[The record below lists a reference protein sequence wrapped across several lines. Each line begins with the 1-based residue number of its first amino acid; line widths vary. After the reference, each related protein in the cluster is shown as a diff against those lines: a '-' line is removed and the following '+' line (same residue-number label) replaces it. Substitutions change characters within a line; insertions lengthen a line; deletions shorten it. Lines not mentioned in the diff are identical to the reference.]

1 MDLLSKWTI
10 IIALILLL
18 FFLNLPKISLDFS
31 RDFCHHLRTMQKIE
45 KWRVEEL
52 ALVISELSDLLRKGD
67 DCEWANVFSHY
78 HQESQKI
85 VSNKEF
91 NIDHLKKLVT
101 NVKNCFSGA
110 SSLNNLVLWNES
122 SEEMSRLNQELFQ
135 TRARL
140 LKILEDMEDLAAE
153 PIS

>member
-18 FFLNLPKISLDFS
+18 FFLNLSKISLDFS
-31 RDFCHHLRTMQKIE
+31 RDFCHHLRIMQKIA
-45 KWRVEEL
+45 KWRLEEL

-67 DCEWANVFSHY
+67 DYEWANVFSHY

-122 SEEMSRLNQELFQ
+122 SEEMSRLNQGLFQ

>member
-1 MDLLSKWTI
+1 M
-10 IIALILLL
+10 
-18 FFLNLPKISLDFS
+18 LDFS
-31 RDFCHHLRTMQKIE
+31 RNFCHHLKTMQRIE

-52 ALVISELSDLLRKGD
+52 ALVISELSDLLRQGD

-85 VSNKEF
+85 VSSKEF
-91 NIDHLKKLVT
+91 NIDYLQKLVT
-101 NVKNCFSGA
+101 NVMNCFSGS
-110 SSLNNLVLWNES
+110 SSLNSLVLWHEN
-122 SEEMSRLNQELFQ
+122 SEERTRLNQELFQ

-140 LKILEDMEDLAAE
+140 LKILKDMEDLAVE